1 MDPLLALAVVGA
13 LVVGSTLVGLTWRA
27 TQGRVRRVGTAD
39 DVELPGVELA
49 PGATLLQFS
58 SEYCSPC
65 RATARVLGDIAAST
79 PGVAHIEIDVAERPE
94 LAARFGVLQTP
105 TTVVLDAAGRAHAR
119 VGGAVRASALRAEL
133 DRLVGARASVAA

>member
-13 LVVGSTLVGLTWRA
+13 LVAVSTVVGLAWRSA
-27 TQGRVRRVGTAD
+27 QGRVRRARTTDA
-39 DVELPGVELA
+39 VELPGVELA

-79 PGVAHIEIDVAERPE
+79 PGVAHFEIDVTEQPE
-94 LAARFGVLQTP
+94 LAARFRVLQTP
-105 TTVVLDAAGRAHAR
+105 TTVVLDAAGRARAR
-119 VGGAVRASALRAEL
+119 IGGAVRADALRAEL
-133 DRLVGARASVAA
+133 DSLVGARASVAA